1 MKLNTYDERQGDIMF
16 WGGLILGI
24 MIGALVGMLTVAF
37 MVASKDKDEEDV
49 KVYEVAE
56 NNLRKYYTR
65 PFNDIKLDGFK
76 ADLKIILKN
85 DIEFYQKMYLI
96 NKSTYYLGRIE
107 ECKFIKDIITGGN
120 KGE

>member
-1 MKLNTYDERQGDIMF
+1 MF

-24 MIGALVGMLTVAF
+24 MLGALVGMLTVALI
-37 MVASKDKDEEDV
+37 VASKDKDEEDA

-85 DIEFYQKMYLI
+85 DIKFYQKMYSI
-96 NKSTYYLGRIE
+96 NKSTYYFGRIE
-107 ECKFIKDIITGGN
+107 ECKFILSLV
-120 KGE
+120 KGRREL

>member
-1 MKLNTYDERQGDIMF
+1 MF

-24 MIGALVGMLTVAF
+24 MIGALVGMLTVAL
-37 MVASKDKDEEDV
+37 MVASKDKDEENV

-85 DIEFYQKMYLI
+85 DLEFYQQMYSI
-96 NKSTYYLGRIE
+96 NKSTYYFGRIE
-107 ECKFIKDIITGGN
+107 ECKFILSLVEGKKN
-120 KGE
+120 L

>member
-1 MKLNTYDERQGDIMF
+1 MF

-24 MIGALVGMLTVAF
+24 MLGAILGMLTVVL
-37 MVASKDKDEEDV
+37 MVASKDKDEEDA

-85 DIEFYQKMYLI
+85 DIEFYQKMYSI
-96 NKSTYYLGRIE
+96 NKSTYYFGGIE
-107 ECKFIKDIITGGN
+107 ECKFILSLVEGRR
-120 KGE
+120 EL

>member
-1 MKLNTYDERQGDIMF
+1 MF

-24 MIGALVGMLTVAF
+24 MLGALVGMLTVAL

-49 KVYEVAE
+49 KGYEVAE

-76 ADLKIILKN
+76 NNLKIIIEG
-85 DIEFYQKMYLI
+85 DIDFYKRMYDI
-96 NKSTYYLGRIE
+96 NKSAYYLGRIE
-107 ECKFIKDIITGGN
+107 QCKFLLN
-120 KGE
+120 MVKGKSENEVR